1 MKDFFDKLY
10 FGGYY
15 VGILISQSVE
25 FLLISPLNKFFLFLG
40 KFSSIRQIYERQ
52 GKTYEQVMKENSIV
66 HKRTMKA
73 FDEAGFTH
81 FQTGRLFF
89 PMACGFWI
97 DLAIIPFLIF
107 ERNILPYPFKGVN
120 LIYFAAAFGIISFLL
135 VMGGDER
142 SERVVKEYRKKPQK
156 EQRKAFH
163 LFIGMYI
170 LVAIPIILF
179 FFYAKRVGGW

>member
-1 MKDFFDKLY
+1 MKAFFDKLY

-15 VGILISQSVE
+15 MY
-25 FLLISPLNKFFLFLG
+25 LLTNHSAEYIIEKPLKIIFMLLG
-40 KFSSIRQIYERQ
+40 KISFIREFVET
-52 GKTYEQVMKENSIV
+52 KKKKSYEQHIEDSFNYNRMF
-66 HKRTMKA
+66 
-73 FDEAGFTH
+73 FDKDVCNFGH
-81 FQTGRLFF
+81 FQTGRLFG

-107 ERNILPYPFKGVN
+107 ERNILPYPFKGGN
-120 LIYFAAAFGIISFLL
+120 LIIFAAVFGIISFLL

-156 EQRKAFH
+156 EQRKAFY

-170 LVAIPIILF
+170 LVAIPIILL

>member
-107 ERNILPYPFKGVN
+107 ERNILPYPFKGGN
-120 LIYFAAAFGIISFLL
+120 LIIFAAVFGILSFL
-135 VMGGDER
+135 MIFRDER
-142 SERVVKEYRKKPQK
+142 CQRVVKEYRKKPQK
-156 EQRKAFH
+156 EQRKAFC

-170 LVAIPIILF
+170 LVIIPIFLLF
-179 FFYAKRVGGW
+179 QYERKKNGW